1 MSRDG
6 LLPPVASRIH
16 PKYHT
21 PHVSTILVGVVVTA
35 LAGLLPIGI
44 VAELLSIGT
53 LMAFVIVCIGV
64 LALRIMQ
71 PKLERP
77 FRPPAV
83 YVVAPLGALS
93 AIGLMLGLPQT
104 TWSRLVIWMVIGVA
118 IYFVYGIR
126 HNVVARSRRTA

>member
-71 PKLERP
+71 PKLDRP
-77 FRPPAV
+77 FRAPAIL
-83 YVVAPLGALS
+83 PL
-93 AIGLMLGLPQT
+93 
-104 TWSRLVIWMVIGVA
+104 RLW
-118 IYFVYGIR
+118 
-126 HNVVARSRRTA
+126 ARCRPSVSCLACRRR